1 MKKAVSLVILTSLLF
16 SLGAPAALAEGEEL
30 GVSVSA
36 SAAIVLEPETGSVL
50 YEKNADERMLI
61 ASTTKIMT
69 ALVVLEH
76 CELDESVEVTWTH
89 AATEGSSM
97 YLDPEKSYTAENLLY
112 GLLLVSGN
120 DAAAAL
126 ADHMGGSMEGFA
138 ELMNDKAAQ
147 LGLENTHFVNAHGLD
162 AEGHYSSA
170 RDLALITAAALEND
184 DFREIFSARSY
195 TLYGLTYVNH
205 NKLLGSCEG
214 CIGGKTG
221 YTLACGRTL
230 VSCAERGGMTLICV
244 TLRDP
249 DDWNDH
255 CALYDWAYSAYE
267 LVPFLTERARRVEV
281 MSGLS
286 EFAELTTP
294 AAGVLAAKT
303 SAVQRKGYLPMFVY
317 APVMS
322 GESLGRAEVW
332 VDGELAGSEPIVCR
346 SAVLTDETNLLSP
359 WERIKRALEIAGN
372 AGVYY
377 SRF

>member
-97 YLDPEKSYTAENLLY
+97 YLDPEKSYTAEDLLY

-126 ADHMGGSMEGFA
+126 ADHVGGSMEGFA

-184 DFREIFSARSY
+184 DFHEIFSARSY

-294 AAGVLAAKT
+294 DAGVLVSKT
-303 SAVQRKGYLPMFVY
+303 SAVQRKVYLPMFVY

>member
-16 SLGAPAALAEGEEL
+16 SLGAPAALAEGEAPS
-30 GVSVSA
+30 VSVSA

-97 YLDPEKSYTAENLLY
+97 YLDPEKSYTAEDLLY

-126 ADHMGGSMEGFA
+126 ADHVGGSMEGFA

-162 AEGHYSSA
+162 AEGRYSSA

-286 EFAELTTP
+286 EFAELTTS
-294 AAGVLAAKT
+294 AAGVLVSKM
-303 SAVQRKGYLPMFVY
+303 SAVQRKVYLPMFVY

-322 GESLGRAEVW
+322 GESLGRAELW

>member
-69 ALVVLEH
+69 ALVVLER

-97 YLDPEKSYTAENLLY
+97 YLDPEKSYTAEDLLY

-126 ADHMGGSMEGFA
+126 ADHVGGNMEGFA

-303 SAVQRKGYLPMFVY
+303 SAVQRKVYLPMFVY

-322 GESLGRAEVW
+322 GESLGRAELW